1 MIDKLDYPL
10 FAASLIFLSIFYFI
24 RKKRRLLNFEKT
36 SLILGIIA
44 LSVELVFLFYQT
56 GIPIAVKTII
66 FIGSLFA
73 LVFVTS
79 NSLRNLISNIFS
91 NFSLGFISTRFTKS
105 KITKKLG
112 DPDNITEEGI
122 QEYYTREKLQLEEL
136 FKEANQEII
145 FVGLS
150 NEIVVRFNLQLLEKV
165 IYRGV
170 KITIASLNPN
180 SIEVAK
186 QEDKFGNMAK
196 NFEDNITNLLGNLCD
211 FVNTLNKDYL
221 NKLIIKTFNTKIN
234 YSYIVIDPYSDNPIM
249 KIEHHDVGDLNN
261 RRSELAYRNDCNH
274 FYQKHWETIT
284 SLKTDDYHCS

>member
-1 MIDKLDYPL
+1 M
-10 FAASLIFLSIFYFI
+10 
-24 RKKRRLLNFEKT
+24 LNYEKISFT
-36 SLILGIIA
+36 LGIIA
-44 LSVELVFLFYQT
+44 LLIELVFLFYQN
-56 GIPIAVKTII
+56 GIPIVVKIII

-79 NSLRNLISNIFS
+79 NSLRNLNSSIFS
-91 NFSLGFISTRFTKS
+91 NFSLGFISTRLTKS
-105 KITKKLG
+105 KITKLG

-136 FKEANQEII
+136 FKEAHQEII

-170 KITIASLNPN
+170 KITISSLNPN
-180 SIEVAK
+180 SIEAAK

-211 FVNTLNKDYL
+211 FKNTLNKDYL

-234 YSYIVIDPYSDNPIM
+234 YSYIIIDPYSDNPIM
-249 KIEHHDVGDLNN
+249 KIEHHDVGDLNT
-261 RRSELAYRNDCNH
+261 RRSQLAYRNDCNH